1 MFLFFSV
8 HSYCRSSSFKRFTF
22 LKIVRMK
29 CLYLFWHEASIHLLR
44 FAGFSYL
51 LLFGRAWMFL
61 PPEHLESSE
70 QKRINANNG
79 QPFKYFLTCHSP
91 LLQVLPQGDQCIRGK
106 VIKGHIFDTSF
117 YVPAEGSDQ
126 TFYVKTYKGFV
137 WRNLNNQGRNC

>member
-1 MFLFFSV
+1 MLLHDVRTDHMYAPRYSVGEHLFAHIINTTFGLILCRSSRVKFSIMYHFFIFVNSCDFGDMFLFFSV

-70 QKRINANNG
+70 QK
-79 QPFKYFLTCHSP
+79 
-91 LLQVLPQGDQCIRGK
+91 
-106 VIKGHIFDTSF
+106 
-117 YVPAEGSDQ
+117 E
-126 TFYVKTYKGFV
+126 
-137 WRNLNNQGRNC
+137 